1 MGLNKTQCPHCFT
14 TYVISDEQ
22 FRVSEGMVRCGTCRE
37 RFQARLIDASI
48 EVPKFDPRDAFIE
61 PISEDVSDSQDIA
74 APQTM
79 EIEFADPHTES
90 KEADGDV
97 EVEPNSITI
106 DSERIDSDQIEEPSL
121 VDQIVADINAHKE
134 EVEELVAPEPAAPKS
149 RRQAAAEKYGQTEI
163 ALPAGDRES
172 SISIDT
178 ELEPESSTTPE
189 LEKNDSELIDEMD
202 SLIKD
207 KLIKPKRPQVP
218 LTAPVRPQPR
228 PAARPQSRQRRSPV
242 ARLLR
247 FLFILCLLVAALGLA
262 ALLVYQLWFKQLIS
276 IDPRSKLDRQIQQIT
291 LPLSE
296 RLAERDI
303 ALPVRRNL
311 AKLEIVAARNEPH
324 PTRSSTTLLRV
335 SLINHADIAQPLPWL
350 ELSLM
355 SADGKLV
362 SRRQLSPHDYLYN
375 NQTDAMIGAKELKKV
390 TIEML
395 TFPKQAVGY
404 ELKLIRR

>member
-37 RFQARLIDASI
+37 RFQARLIDANI
-48 EVPKFDPRDAFIE
+48 NVPKFDPRSAFIE
-61 PISEDVSDSQDIA
+61 PISEDLSSTQNNAV
-74 APQTM
+74 PQTM
-79 EIEFADPHTES
+79 EFEFADPHTES
-90 KEADGDV
+90 KETDADQLI
-97 EVEPNSITI
+97 EPNSISFDPDTN
-106 DSERIDSDQIEEPSL
+106 EEPSL

-134 EVEELVAPEPAAPKS
+134 EVEELIAPEPTASKS

-163 ALPAGDRES
+163 ALPTSDTTTQ
-172 SISIDT
+172 IDS
-178 ELEPESSTTPE
+178 ELGPETTTSAE
-189 LEKNDSELIDEMD
+189 VEKDDSELIDEMD

-207 KLIKPKRPQVP
+207 KLIQPKRPPVP
-218 LTAPVRPQPR
+218 LTAPVRLQPR
-228 PAARPQSRQRRSPV
+228 PAARPKPMRQRRPIARV
-242 ARLLR
+242 LRLL
-247 FLFILCLLVAALGLA
+247 LVLLLLIAALGLA

-276 IDPRSKLDRQIQQIT
+276 IDPRSKLDRQIQKIT

-311 AKLEIVAARNEPH
+311 AQLEISAARNEPH

-335 SLINHADIAQPLPWL
+335 SLINHAEIAQPLPWL

-375 NQTDAMIGAKELKKV
+375 NQTDVMIGAKELKKV

>member
-48 EVPKFDPRDAFIE
+48 SVPKFDPRGAFIE
-61 PISEDVSDSQDIA
+61 PISEDTPDTQDTS
-74 APQTM
+74 APETM

-90 KEADGDV
+90 NEADADPQL
-97 EVEPNSITI
+97 EPNSITVDP
-106 DSERIDSDQIEEPSL
+106 DSLSEPSL

-134 EVEELVAPEPAAPKS
+134 EVEELVAPEPTTPKS
-149 RRQAAAEKYGQTEI
+149 RKLATAEKYGQTEI
-163 ALPAGDRES
+163 ALPAS
-172 SISIDT
+172 NT
-178 ELEPESSTTPE
+178 ETSTPANSGSEPETTSSTDV
-189 LEKNDSELIDEMD
+189 EKNDSQLIDEVD

-207 KLIKPKRPQVP
+207 KLIKPKRSNVP
-218 LTAPVRPQPR
+218 LAAPVRTRPR
-228 PAARPQSRQRRSPV
+228 PV
-242 ARLLR
+242 ARPKSKRQRSAVAGLLR
-247 FLFILCLLVAALGLA
+247 IMMFLLLLALTLGLA
-262 ALLVYQLWFKQLIS
+262 ALLLYQVWFKQLIS
-276 IDPRSKLDRQIQQIT
+276 IDPQSKLDRQIQQLT

-311 AKLEIVAARNEPH
+311 AQLEIVAARNEPH

-335 SLINHADIAQPLPWL
+335 SLINHAEIAQPLPWL

-355 SADGKLV
+355 SADGKVV